1 MCGIA
6 GIILFDNKK
15 IQHKTITSIK
25 NSLYHR
31 GPDSSGHW
39 LSEDH
44 SKLLINT
51 RLSILDLSTD
61 GNQPFYFSNKRFVV
75 VFNGEIYNYQELKKK
90 LSEYKFKSNTDTEV
104 LLYMYHKYGAKF
116 LDDLD
121 GIFSIAIYDNK
132 KKQLFC
138 ARDRYGV
145 KPFYYIE
152 NNNNFY
158 FASEIKTLK
167 MLNIIKNNVNLRA
180 VSSYLTSE
188 YYENT
193 KYTFFKNIQKLKPGY
208 YIKFNQDSFEEKK
221 FTSFNKDFKKIYLP
235 SKVNDRQEML
245 YCLINEVVK
254 KSMTSDVR
262 CSIATSGGLDSSIL
276 QLLVKNNSKY
286 NITGISFGFTEKKYS
301 EEKFVKEIAK
311 ISKLKIKYHILNSNF
326 FFNTLEKN
334 IIINEEPFAGLPVMA
349 YQECINKINTHKVIL
364 DGSGIDEMH
373 FGYEKYLNKK
383 YNIFNTAQ
391 DGTKSALESLLLMK
405 FKKNNKNYDFNPIEL
420 FEENYKNHMY
430 YDLFYIKLPRA
441 LRFRDKISM
450 ANSAELRPSF
460 LDKNLI
466 NFFFNLDI
474 NDHYYKGSQKYLL
487 KKTFSEIYNSNFFYK
502 NKRQVQTPMREWFKK
517 ELFNQIDNL
526 IHKSLLWS
534 YDIYN
539 KKLFQKKAEE
549 FFSGKINNAF
559 FLWQFINLDLWFKNN
574 KF

>member
-1 MCGIA
+1 
-6 GIILFDNKK
+6 
-15 IQHKTITSIK
+15 
-25 NSLYHR
+25 
-31 GPDSSGHW
+31 
-39 LSEDH
+39 
-44 SKLLINT
+44 
-51 RLSILDLSTD
+51 
-61 GNQPFYFSNKRFVV
+61 
-75 VFNGEIYNYQELKKK
+75 
-90 LSEYKFKSNTDTEV
+90 
-104 LLYMYHKYGAKF
+104 
-116 LDDLD
+116 
-121 GIFSIAIYDNK
+121 
-132 KKQLFC
+132 
-138 ARDRYGV
+138 
-145 KPFYYIE
+145 
-152 NNNNFY
+152 
-158 FASEIKTLK
+158 
-167 MLNIIKNNVNLRA
+167 
-180 VSSYLTSE
+180 
-188 YYENT
+188 
-193 KYTFFKNIQKLKPGY
+193 
-208 YIKFNQDSFEEKK
+208 
-221 FTSFNKDFKKIYLP
+221 
-235 SKVNDRQEML
+235 
-245 YCLINEVVK
+245 
-254 KSMTSDVR
+254 
-262 CSIATSGGLDSSIL
+262 
-276 QLLVKNNSKY
+276 
-286 NITGISFGFTEKKYS
+286 
-301 EEKFVKEIAK
+301 
-311 ISKLKIKYHILNSNF
+311 
-326 FFNTLEKN
+326 
-334 IIINEEPFAGLPVMA
+334 
-349 YQECINKINTHKVIL
+349 
-364 DGSGIDEMH
+364 MH